1 VAISNIDLRVDSR
14 QAVSGLKA
22 AQRHVGLLNGAT
34 KGLLRT
40 MGPLTVAFTG
50 VALVRNY
57 FKGFNEAEKATQALK
72 TLGVEADRLNE
83 KLLGVSNSLGGL
95 YSQTQLTTAA
105 YDVASAGF
113 VKAADAAAVLEA
125 AALGAKGGLSDLNT
139 VGNALTSVLNA
150 YGKSAKESERL
161 VDGFI
166 QTQNDGKIILD
177 QYAKFIG
184 RLAPTAAATNVSIEE
199 LNAAISTITAQG
211 VPVQATFTGLNQA
224 LVSILKPSSEAE
236 KLAKK
241 LGIEFNETGLRS
253 KGFADFMAE
262 VKEKTGGSTTALVK
276 LFGSVDALKAVLP
289 LLNDDLVS
297 FNKNLEKQTKSAG
310 TANEA
315 SVLMSKTLSS
325 QLSDIVNLTG
335 NLVRVLDQVLGPALK
350 NILDILKSIVST
362 AAEAIQLMTDVTMGG
377 AYTQLGLAGSDL
389 SLGSPFVGSGLQ
401 KKGLKRL
408 QNVVTNMVTP
418 GTVMSATNTDQ
429 LKKLQILV
437 TRVEN
442 QAKRIDPR
450 NPNRPIADDIISKA
464 FNLSGLIQAKLMEME
479 ATGTQRIKD
488 ATEYNGLT
496 KEQSD
501 LLDEIT
507 GKLNKMGQPL
517 SQIDQMWNGIAVT
530 ISDGVTNAIMGA
542 IEGTKSLGE
551 VASNVFNQISRS
563 LINYGVKAGLSGM
576 FPWMAPALGFE
587 ERATGGPVSK
597 SKPYLVGERGPEMFV
612 PNSSGR
618 IIPNNQMGG
627 ANVVV
632 NVDASGSSV
641 AGDAGQAEQLGS
653 MLGAAVQAEIARQQ
667 RPGGLLARR

>member
-1 VAISNIDLRVDSR
+1 MAVSNIDLRVDSR

-22 AQRHVGLLNGAT
+22 AQKQVGLLNGAT

-72 TLGVEADRLNE
+72 TLGVEADRLNA
-83 KLLGVSNSLGGL
+83 KLLGVSNALGGM
-95 YSQTQLTTAA
+95 YSQTQLSTAA

-224 LVSILKPSSEAE
+224 LVSILKPSAEAE

-241 LGIEFNETGLRS
+241 LGIEFNEAGLRS
-253 KGFADFMAE
+253 QGFADFMAD
-262 VKEKTGGSTTALVK
+262 VKAKTGGSTTALVK

-315 SVLMSKTLSS
+315 SVLMSMTLSS

-350 NILDILKSIVST
+350 NILDILKNIVST
-362 AAEAIQLMTDVTMGG
+362 AAEAIQLMTDVTLGG
-377 AYTQLGLAGSDL
+377 AYTELGKAGSDI
-389 SLGSPFVGSGLQ
+389 SLGSPFVGAKLQ

-418 GTVMSATNTDQ
+418 GTVAAAPTTDQ

-450 NPNRPIADDIISKA
+450 NPNRPIADDVISKA
-464 FNLSGLIQAKLMEME
+464 FNLSGLIQAKLLEME
-479 ATGTQRIKD
+479 ATGSQRIQD

-501 LLDEIT
+501 LLDEVT
-507 GKLNKMGQPL
+507 GKLNNMGQPL
-517 SQIDQMWNGIAVT
+517 SQIDQMWQGIRDTVQ
-530 ISDGVTNAIMGA
+530 DGLVNAIQGA
-542 IEGTKSLGE
+542 INGTKTLGE
-551 VASNVFNQISRS
+551 VATSVFGAIQRH
-563 LINYGVKAGLSGM
+563 LINFAVGSVM
-576 FPWMAPALGFE
+576 DNIFPK
-587 ERATGGPVSK
+587 RAVGGPVSK
-597 SKPYLVGERGPEMFV
+597 NKPYVVGEHGPELFV
-612 PNSSGR
+612 PHGGGKVV
-618 IIPNNQMGG
+618 PNNQLGGGG
-627 ANVVV
+627 ANITV

-641 AGDAGQAEQLGS
+641 EGDANEASQLGNMLGQAI
-653 MLGAAVQAEIARQQ
+653 QAELLRQK
-667 RPGGLLARR
+667 RPGGLLAT

>member
-1 VAISNIDLRVDSR
+1 
-14 QAVSGLKA
+14 
-22 AQRHVGLLNGAT
+22 
-34 KGLLRT
+34 
-40 MGPLTVAFTG
+40 
-50 VALVRNY
+50 
-57 FKGFNEAEKATQALK
+57 
-72 TLGVEADRLNE
+72 
-83 KLLGVSNSLGGL
+83 
-95 YSQTQLTTAA
+95 
-105 YDVASAGF
+105 
-113 VKAADAAAVLEA
+113 
-125 AALGAKGGLSDLNT
+125 
-139 VGNALTSVLNA
+139 
-150 YGKSAKESERL
+150 
-161 VDGFI
+161 
-166 QTQNDGKIILD
+166 
-177 QYAKFIG
+177 
-184 RLAPTAAATNVSIEE
+184 
-199 LNAAISTITAQG
+199 
-211 VPVQATFTGLNQA
+211 LNQA

>member
-1 VAISNIDLRVDSR
+1 MAVSNIDLRVDSR

-22 AQRHVGLLNGAT
+22 AQKQVGLLNGAT

-72 TLGVEADRLNE
+72 TLGVEADRLNA
-83 KLLGVSNSLGGL
+83 KLLGVSNALGGM
-95 YSQTQLTTAA
+95 YSQTQLSTAA

-224 LVSILKPSSEAE
+224 LVSILKPSAEAE

-241 LGIEFNETGLRS
+241 LGIEFNEAGLRS
-253 KGFADFMAE
+253 QGFADFMAD
-262 VKEKTGGSTTALVK
+262 VKAKTGGSTTALVK

-315 SVLMSKTLSS
+315 SVLMSMTLSS

-350 NILDILKSIVST
+350 NILDILKNIVST
-362 AAEAIQLMTDVTMGG
+362 AAEAIQLMTDVTLGG
-377 AYTQLGLAGSDL
+377 AYTELGKAGSDI
-389 SLGSPFVGSGLQ
+389 SLGSPFVGAKLQ

-418 GTVMSATNTDQ
+418 GTVASATNTDQ

-450 NPNRPIADDIISKA
+450 NPNRPIADDVISKA
-464 FNLSGLIQAKLMEME
+464 FNLSGLIQAKLLEME
-479 ATGTQRIKD
+479 ATGSQRIQD

-501 LLDEIT
+501 LLDEVT
-507 GKLNKMGQPL
+507 GKLNNMGQPL
-517 SQIDQMWNGIAVT
+517 SQIDQMWQGIRDTVQ
-530 ISDGVTNAIMGA
+530 DGLVNAIQGA
-542 IEGTKSLGE
+542 INGTKTLGE
-551 VASNVFNQISRS
+551 VATSVFGAIQRH
-563 LINYGVKAGLSGM
+563 LINFAVGSVM
-576 FPWMAPALGFE
+576 DNIFPK
-587 ERATGGPVSK
+587 RAVGGPVSK
-597 SKPYLVGERGPEMFV
+597 NKPYVVGEHGPELFV
-612 PNSSGR
+612 PHGGGKVV
-618 IIPNNQMGG
+618 PNNQLGGGG
-627 ANVVV
+627 ANITV

-641 AGDAGQAEQLGS
+641 EGDANEASQLGNMLGQAI
-653 MLGAAVQAEIARQQ
+653 QAELLRQK
-667 RPGGLLARR
+667 RPGGLLAT

>member
-1 VAISNIDLRVDSR
+1 MAISNIDLRVDSR

-22 AQRHVGLLNGAT
+22 AQRQVGLLNGAT

-125 AALGAKGGLSDLNT
+125 SALGAKGGLSELNT
-139 VGNALTSVLNA
+139 VANAVTSVLNA
-150 YGKSAKESERL
+150 YGKSADESERL

-224 LVSILKPSSEAE
+224 LVSILKPSAEAE

-297 FNKNLEKQTKSAG
+297 FNKNLEKQTQSAG
-310 TANEA
+310 TATDA
-315 SVLMSKTLSS
+315 SNLMSQTLSS
-325 QLSDIVNLTG
+325 QFSDVVNTVG
-335 NLVRVLDQVLGPALK
+335 NLVRALDQALGPALK
-350 NILDILKSIVST
+350 DILTTIKNIVGKAAEAVMLMNDLIMGEGYRQLGFGAVDITNSKLFPGLGLEKQGAQKLLSAAQGINPASAQNMDELNKMYSLIEKIATQAGRIRKGGSNQAIKDQIFSRWQEVNEQITIRMAELKALEAENNGEIVNGNTNLKTRLDILEEVEKALKS
-362 AAEAIQLMTDVTMGG
+362 QGG
-377 AYTQLGLAGSDL
+377 EL
-389 SLGSPFVGSGLQ
+389 S
-401 KKGLKRL
+401 
-408 QNVVTNMVTP
+408 
-418 GTVMSATNTDQ
+418 
-429 LKKLQILV
+429 KL
-437 TRVEN
+437 
-442 QAKRIDPR
+442 
-450 NPNRPIADDIISKA
+450 
-464 FNLSGLIQAKLMEME
+464 
-479 ATGTQRIKD
+479 
-488 ATEYNGLT
+488 
-496 KEQSD
+496 
-501 LLDEIT
+501 
-507 GKLNKMGQPL
+507 
-517 SQIDQMWNGIAVT
+517 DQMWQGIRDTVQ
-530 ISDGVTNAIMGA
+530 DGLVNAIQGA
-542 IEGTKSLGE
+542 INGTKTLGE
-551 VASNVFNQISRS
+551 VATSVFSAIQRH
-563 LINYGVKAGLSGM
+563 LINFAVGSVMDKI
-576 FPWMAPALGFE
+576 FP
-587 ERATGGPVSK
+587 RAVGGPVSK
-597 SKPYLVGERGPEMFV
+597 NKPYVVGEHGPELFV
-612 PNSSGR
+612 PHSGGKVV
-618 IIPNNQMGG
+618 PNNQLGGGG
-627 ANVVV
+627 ANVIV

-641 AGDAGQAEQLGS
+641 EGDANEAAQLGNMLGQAI
-653 MLGAAVQAEIARQQ
+653 QAELLRQK
-667 RPGGLLARR
+667 RPGGLLAT